1 MLLFVVYDNII
12 YIMIIQMFEK
22 NIYVRLYKLTKTTE
36 QGTGEWAK
44 YNLQTFI
51 IMCLENHVC
60 FSYYNRKDNY
70 YSKCSNFNE
79 HLKIKERK
87 NQYWNNL

>member
-36 QGTGEWAK
+36 QGTGE
-44 YNLQTFI
+44 
-51 IMCLENHVC
+51 
-60 FSYYNRKDNY
+60 
-70 YSKCSNFNE
+70 
-79 HLKIKERK
+79 
-87 NQYWNNL
+87 